1 MTTSCFKAADLSE
14 KQTFQTRKMRRRIFI
29 FGGGCSL
36 GLRPFKYG
44 WDVVCT
50 YLYSILFIKFVVLF
64 WWRWVVFWDTCKGEK
79 TFVQQRW
86 SSYPA
91 TCQHCKQIKF
101 YSQPLFCKRII
112 WPSIDDC
119 MQKIWTH
126 LRRYLRR
133 QSFALNPFDPFVW
146 RK

>member
-14 KQTFQTRKMRRRIFI
+14 KQTFQTWKMRRRIFI

-64 WWRWVVFWDTCKGEK
+64 WWRWVVFWDTCLVAMQGWKNIRPTKMILISGDLSTLQADQVSFSTSLLFVKG
-79 TFVQQRW
+79 
-86 SSYPA
+86 
-91 TCQHCKQIKF
+91 
-101 YSQPLFCKRII
+101 LFDH
-112 WPSIDDC
+112 PSMIVC
-119 MQKIWTH
+119 
-126 LRRYLRR
+126 
-133 QSFALNPFDPFVW
+133 
-146 RK
+146 RKYEHICEGI